1 MYKIGDIIPVIVT
14 GIQDYGIFV
23 KVDDEYSGLIHV
35 SEIDNKFI
43 KDIGNYVKENDL
55 IYASIINVDEEN
67 KHLKLSIKYLNY
79 NDNNYGKNKI
89 KDNIN
94 GFLPVHDKLDE
105 MIKEKLEELRKND
118 SHSLE

>member
-1 MYKIGDIIPVIVT
+1 MYKIGDVIPVIVS
-14 GIQDYGIFV
+14 GIKDYGIFV

-43 KDIGNYVKENDL
+43 KDINKYVKENDM

-105 MIKEKLEELRKND
+105 MIKKKLEELRKNN
-118 SHSLE
+118 E

>member
-43 KDIGNYVKENDL
+43 KDINKYVKENDM
-55 IYASIINVDEEN
+55 IYTSIINVDEEN

-105 MIKEKLEELRKND
+105 MIKEKLEELMKND
-118 SHSLE
+118 